1 MQVNIIVFKIVKT
14 AWDNSNSQAVF
25 TSFIWRTLILQMIAI
40 LKIQPPKLVV
50 FIVIELC
57 RYPQKQDFPNQ
68 PKRHKCYIKKVFI
81 SNKTNLNIMYNIN
94 NTPVLN
100 INRLAFYSK
109 LCLIIASTFSF
120 LPPR

>member
-25 TSFIWRTLILQMIAI
+25 TSFIWRTLILQMTAI
-40 LKIQPPKLVV
+40 LQIQPPKLVV
-50 FIVIELC
+50 FIVIGLC
-57 RYPQKQDFPNQ
+57 RYLPKQDFPNQ
-68 PKRHKCYIKKVFI
+68 PKRHKCYFKKVFI

-94 NTPVLN
+94 NTTVLN

-109 LCLIIASTFSF
+109 YCFIIASTFSF
-120 LPPR
+120 LTPR